1 MNLALL
7 APEITLLTLT
17 CAVLLVDLYAPGRQ
31 RAGTYAAAQA
41 TLVVTAVITWLNWSG
56 PQAAFGASYV
66 ADLGALVIKLA
77 ALGTVSAVLGY
88 GRQYLRERGQ
98 LSGEYLTLTLFAT
111 LGVFLLASG
120 GSLLTLYLGLET
132 LSLSAYALVATD
144 RDSPSGAE
152 AAIKYFFLGAL
163 ASGMLLYGM
172 SLLYGL
178 GGTLSLAELGTAL
191 NGAPRTAV
199 GLALVFVVVGVGFK
213 LGAAPFHM
221 WVPDV
226 YHGAPTPVTM
236 FLGTA
241 SKLGALALTSR
252 LLLDGLYD
260 QAAQWQQMVLAAGVL
275 SVGLGNLVAIAQRNL
290 KRMLAYSTIAH
301 MGFFLLALLGPAGSG
316 PAAGLFYMLTYAL
329 MGLAS
334 FGGILLLARA
344 GFEADAI
351 DDFRGLNTRAP
362 WAALVVM
369 VVMFSLA
376 GVPPT
381 VGFYA
386 KLAVIQA
393 LVDAGHTAVAVYAVV
408 MSVIGAFY
416 YLRVIKAV
424 YFDAPADGAPP
435 VPAGGARVWLFA
447 FNGAALLALGV
458 LPGPLLALCRQVF
471 AG

>member
-7 APEITLLTLT
+7 APEITLLTAT
-17 CAVLLVDLYAPGRQ
+17 CAVLLVDLYAPGRE
-31 RAGTYAAAQA
+31 RAATYACAQLSLLA
-41 TLVVTAVITWLNWSG
+41 TALVAWLTWQG
-56 PQAAFGASYV
+56 PEQAFAGSYV

-77 ALGTVSAVLGY
+77 TLGAVSATLAY
-88 GRQYLRERGQ
+88 GRQYLRDRGHF
-98 LSGEYLTLTLFAT
+98 SGEYLTLTLFAT
-111 LGVFLLASG
+111 LGVLLLASG

-144 RDSPSGAE
+144 RDSPTGAE

-178 GGTLSLAELGTAL
+178 GGTLTVADLGDALA
-191 NGAPRTAV
+191 GAPPAAV
-199 GLALVFVVVGVGFK
+199 GLALVFTMAGVGFK

-241 SKLGALALTSR
+241 SKLGALALAVR
-252 LLLDGLYD
+252 LLLDGLGD
-260 QAAQWQQMVLAAGVL
+260 FAGVWQQMVMAAAVL
-275 SVGLGNLVAIAQRNL
+275 SVGLGNIAAIAQRNL

-301 MGFFLLALLGPAGSG
+301 MGFFLLALLGPAGVG
-316 PAAGLFYMLTYAL
+316 PSAGLFYMLTYAL

-334 FGGILLLARA
+334 FGGILMLARA

-351 DDFRGLNTRAP
+351 DDFRGLNARAP
-362 WAALVVM
+362 WAALIM
-369 VVMFSLA
+369 LIVMFSLA

-393 LVDAGHTAVAVYAVV
+393 LVGAGHTWLAVYAVL

-416 YLRVIKAV
+416 YLRVIKV
-424 YFDAPADGAPP
+424 IYFDPAPDTP
-435 VPAGGARVWLFA
+435 VTPAGGGMALLFA
-447 FNGAALLALGV
+447 ANGAAILALGV
-458 LPGPLLALCRQVF
+458 LPGPLFELCRRVF